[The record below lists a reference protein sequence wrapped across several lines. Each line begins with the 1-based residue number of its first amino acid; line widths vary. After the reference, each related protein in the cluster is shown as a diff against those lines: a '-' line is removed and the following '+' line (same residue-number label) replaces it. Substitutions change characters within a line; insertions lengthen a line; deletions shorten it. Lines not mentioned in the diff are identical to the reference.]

1 MANIVD
7 IIVNASDQATSTL
20 NSIGGAFSNL
30 SSKAEQAS
38 GLIMGGLGAIGVG
51 LGVIAHEGA
60 QYNAMLESSTS
71 RWKTLTGSIE
81 GANKQMDFIS
91 QYAKASP
98 FDYQGV
104 DETATALM
112 GMGMQLKDVNKW
124 IPTLGDM
131 ASVMGG
137 GTETI
142 QGVGRA
148 LGQMNALGRVSA
160 EEMGQLAERGV
171 NAWGMLAEGMDMPV
185 AQVRKLSEDGK
196 LLAKDA
202 LPLIYEGMN
211 KAFGGGTQNFMKSTV
226 GQAMQAEEAFKELS
240 GTLTKGVYTYFGAHV
255 LPLIN
260 KGMGFLNDTFKGGL
274 IKGFQDLWNSGTKAK
289 VILSAIASVIM
300 GLLVGA
306 IFLIAPAVAG
316 AVVAFAPFIAIGAAL
331 TGVAILIKKNW
342 GTIAPFFQS
351 VWGGIK
357 AGFEPVKTA
366 LVNGFNRLMEAFNK
380 VKTVFQAVVEYV
392 SGDAQTSFRMV
403 ADAFGTD
410 FANKFWNAISYV
422 HVAFNKFKGALDS
435 VMTVAKAIVSYFQG
449 DFTSAYGAVADRFG
463 IDFANKFWDAILK
476 VDYIINQFKIG
487 FLDLK
492 DKFLAALPTFEQVTN
507 GIKAGWQFLVDAFNA
522 AKPTILSVID
532 GLKQQFMDLWANLQ
546 PVLTQLKGLWDTL
559 KEAFNSAIPIIKF
572 LAAVVGVVL
581 YTAFTIAIGI
591 INGIIRAIAPL
602 VSAIIN
608 VIEFVLNL
616 GIAILKVFQGDFSGA
631 FEYAKKA
638 LGSLL
643 SAIGNILNAV
653 YQFFVGFIQG
663 VWSVIRPW
671 AGELVEKFKTTMS
684 NAGKAVS
691 DWIGKMVQWFKEMP
705 GKVMNALSNLA
716 SNLGSAFS
724 KALDAG
730 KNAVSKG
737 IETIISTI
745 KNWASTFVDAGKGLL
760 NSFVDGIKS
769 GISKAAN
776 AVSEGMS
783 TIRKFLPFSPAK
795 KGALSDLDKS
805 GESFFPTWYNGALKK
820 VGSMERAIGGAMG
833 GLNSELAS
841 SHGSVGLEAFTG
853 GRSKVTVVHRH
864 EHAGT
869 VKVQGDNGNK
879 ETLKIAGE
887 SVKETTENDVL
898 EGLRQAIRKR

>member
-20 NSIGGAFSNL
+20 NAIGGAFSNL

-60 QYNAMLESSTS
+60 QYNAMLESSAS

-81 GANKQMDFIS
+81 GANKQMSFIK
-91 QYAKASP
+91 QYAKDSP

-260 KGMGFLNDTFKGGL
+260 QGMGFLNDTFKGGL
-274 IKGFQDLWNSGTKAK
+274 IQGFKDLWNSGTKAK
-289 VILSAIASVIM
+289 VILSAIASVIT

-306 IFLIAPAVAG
+306 IFLIAPAVAS
-316 AVVAFAPFIAIGAAL
+316 AVVAFAPFLAIGAAL

-342 GTIAPFFQS
+342 GTIAPFFES
-351 VWGGIK
+351 LWSRMK
-357 AGFEPVKTA
+357 AGFEPVRVA
-366 LVNGFNRLMEAFNK
+366 LVDGFNYLMEVFK
-380 VKTVFQAVVEYV
+380 QVKTVFQAVVEYFT
-392 SGDAQTSFRMV
+392 GDAQTSFRMV
-403 ADAFGTD
+403 ADMFGTE
-410 FANKFWNAISYV
+410 FANKFWNAISRV
-422 HVAFNKFKGALDS
+422 HVMLLNFRD
-435 VMTVAKAIVSYFQG
+435 
-449 DFTSAYGAVADRFG
+449 
-463 IDFANKFWDAILK
+463 
-476 VDYIINQFKIG
+476 G
-487 FLDLK
+487 FLDLR
-492 DKFLAALPTFEQVTN
+492 DKFLAALPTFQQVTD
-507 GIKAGWQFLVDAFNA
+507 GIKSGWQFLVDAFNA

-532 GLKQQFMDLWANLQ
+532 GLKQQFLDLWANLQ

-572 LAAVVGVVL
+572 LAAVVGVTL

-684 NAGKAVS
+684 NAGRAVS
-691 DWIGKMVQWFKEMP
+691 EWISKMVQWFKELP

-716 SNLGSAFS
+716 SNLSSAFS

-730 KNAVSKG
+730 KQAVSRG

-769 GISKAAN
+769 GISKAAS
-776 AVSEGMS
+776 AVSDGMK
-783 TIRKFLPFSPAK
+783 TIRSFLPFSPAK
-795 KGALSDLDKS
+795 KGPLSDLDKS
-805 GESFFPTWYNGALKK
+805 GESFFPTWYNGALSK
-820 VGSMERAIGGAMG
+820 VSSMERAIGGAMG

-841 SHGSVGLEAFTG
+841 ARGSVGLEAFTG
-853 GRSKVTVVHRH
+853 GRSKVTVVHKH

-879 ETLKIAGE
+879 ETLKVAGQT
-887 SVKETTENDVL
+887 VKETTENDVM